1 MSEKSITLTMVTS
14 SPAIWRIG
22 SAFFFNKVSALPLKG
37 NNHILLECVALEKAH
52 WYVQST
58 YLFQTACINW
68 YVTSLYFTGNN
79 FDFSFWNM

>member
-37 NNHILLECVALEKAH
+37 NNHILLECVALEGKAH

-58 YLFQTACINW
+58 YLFQTACIN
-68 YVTSLYFTGNN
+68 
-79 FDFSFWNM
+79 